1 MTAYDEGCI
10 VWKNNP
16 FSIVFGKE
24 QQMYVKNSNQFDE
37 IRNLKASF
45 NFNLIF
51 IPIFVCFIRDAE
63 VLH

>member
-1 MTAYDEGCI
+1 M
-10 VWKNNP
+10 KNNP